1 MLETIRLLVL
11 LLAVVAAI
19 ALLASRLKTPPAIL
33 LVITGV
39 VLALTPGLPRLEL
52 SPDFVLLI
60 VLPPLIYSAA
70 VRMSWREFRLNLRP
84 ISQLAVGGVAF
95 TTLVVAAATHW
106 LLGFSWPLG
115 ILAGAI
121 VSPPDA
127 LAPLSIARQLH
138 LPRRLAAIL
147 EGEGLAN
154 DAAALVLYRFA
165 VAAVGVGAFS
175 LSRAGATFAAIVV
188 GEALWGAAVGW
199 VMLRLRR
206 WTADPS
212 IEILLS
218 ILTPFVAYWPPEQL
232 GGSGVLA
239 AAAAGL
245 YVSWNGPRLISAAT
259 RIQGVFFWRFFTYLI
274 EAMVFLATGLQAHR
288 LIVAIGLY
296 PASELA
302 LSAALVTAVVIGAR
316 FLWIFPATYAPR
328 WLAPP
333 KRRKAPAPPWQAPFL
348 LSFTGIRGVVSLA
361 AALAIPDVT
370 RAGDPFPHRDLILFL
385 TFCVILVTLV
395 GQGLM
400 LPGVIRWLGLG
411 ATGRREHANA
421 SAEEVTAR
429 RRGLEAGAARLD
441 ELAAERQL
449 PDEILAPLQAQIH
462 HRGHALER
470 HANDAPEGIAA
481 ARLHD
486 DIALALVEAE
496 REAIN
501 DLARRGQLQDQ
512 RRLRIERELDLRA
525 AHIANLRGEL

>member
-33 LVITGV
+33 LVVTGV
-39 VLALTPGLPRLEL
+39 ALALTPGLPRLEL
-52 SPDFVLLI
+52 SPDVVLLI

-70 VRMSWREFRLNLRP
+70 VRMSWREFRVNLRP
-84 ISQLAVGGVAF
+84 IALLAVGGVVF
-95 TTLVVAAATHW
+95 TTLAVAAATHW

-165 VAAVGVGAFS
+165 VAAVSIGAFS
-175 LSRAGATFAAIVV
+175 VSHASATFAAIVV

-218 ILTPFVAYWPPEQL
+218 ILTPFLAYWPPEQL

-239 AAAAGL
+239 AVAAGL
-245 YVSWNGPRLISAAT
+245 YVSWNGPRLIGAAT

-288 LIVAIGLY
+288 LIAAIGLY
-296 PASELA
+296 PAGELA
-302 LSAALVTAVVIGAR
+302 VSATLVTAVVIGAR
-316 FLWIFPATYAPR
+316 FAWVFPAAYAPR
-328 WLAPP
+328 WLMSPA
-333 KRRKAPAPPWQAPFL
+333 RRKDPPPPWQAPFL

-370 RAGDPFPHRDLILFL
+370 RSGDPFPHRDLILFL

-400 LPGVIRWLGLG
+400 LPGVIRWLGL
-411 ATGRREHANA
+411 ARLGRREA
-421 SAEEVTAR
+421 SDARAEEIDAR

-441 ELAAERQL
+441 QFAAERRI
-449 PDEILAPLQAQIH
+449 PDEVLAPLQALMAD
-462 HRGHALER
+462 RGHALAR
-470 HANDAPEGIAA
+470 HADDAPEGGAA
-481 ARLHD
+481 ARLYD

-496 REAIN
+496 RQTVNA
-501 DLARRGQLQDQ
+501 LARQGLLQDPQ
-512 RRLRIERELDLRA
+512 RLRIERELDLRE
-525 AHIANLRGEL
+525 AHISNLRGEI